1 MSKSE
6 QVGSQRRVGRVGRVD
21 GLAKLY
27 IHIRT
32 CKGKN

>member
-6 QVGSQRRVGRVGRVD
+6 QVGSQRRVDRVGRVD

-27 IHIRT
+27 IYTYARV
-32 CKGKN
+32 

>member
-21 GLAKLY
+21 GVPKLY
-27 IHIRT
+27 TYTRM
-32 CKGKN
+32 CAKV